1 MNAKI
6 LILDI
11 ETAPAKVLTWNMY
24 NVNHSTDQIL
34 SDDYILMWA
43 AKWLGKNKIEYD
55 TVNKRSNP
63 VNYSEK
69 GEKAIL
75 KSLWSLLDQ
84 ADIVVAHNGKDF
96 DIRWING
103 CFIKHRMPL
112 PSSYIVIDTKI
123 ESRKAARYLSHK
135 LEYLAKKFKLPHLK
149 MSTGGLGLWK
159 DCMNGNSTA
168 WGKMVKYCKRDI
180 VVLEEVYQVLK
191 PYMQL
196 HPNLALFHSED
207 LICPTCESLKIQK
220 KGFFYTRTGTYQ
232 RYRCLQ
238 CGKNIRSTKR
248 ISGSKI
254 VGI

>member
-1 MNAKI
+1 MSAKI

-11 ETAPAKVLTWNMY
+11 ETAPAHVLTWNMY

-34 SDDYILMWA
+34 EDDYILMWA
-43 AKWLGKNKIEYD
+43 AKWLDKKKIEHD
-55 TVNKRSNP
+55 TVKKHSSP
-63 VNYSEK
+63 AHYSEK

-75 KSLWSLLDQ
+75 KSLWRLLDE
-84 ADIVVAHNGKDF
+84 ADIVVAHNGKSF
-96 DIRWING
+96 DVRWING
-103 CFIKHRMPL
+103 CFIKHRIPL
-112 PSSYIVIDTKI
+112 PSTYMVIDTKI

-135 LEYLAKKFKLPHLK
+135 LEYLAKKFKLLHLK

-159 DCMNGNSTA
+159 ECMDGVNKA
-168 WGKMVKYCKRDI
+168 WEKMVKYCKRDI

-196 HPNLALFHSED
+196 HPNLALFNSLD
-207 LICPTCESLKIQK
+207 LVCPICESDKIYK
-220 KGFFYTRTGTYQ
+220 KGFFYTRTGVYQ
-232 RYRCLQ
+232 RYKCAR

-248 ISGSKI
+248 IAGSKI